1 VNSVM
6 DYIMLGLFVL
16 FMFFIFGGYH
26 QNKFEEREKSRKAKE
41 DRDAQEEK
49 EGSSN

>member
-1 VNSVM
+1 MSSFI

-26 QNKFEEREKSRKAKE
+26 QNKFEGREQKRLDDEKRE
-41 DRDAQEEK
+41 DEK
-49 EGSSN
+49 NSETEK